1 MDEFGLVSV
10 RGLIDWMEMELKLD
24 PYFHFS
30 VSDSQV
36 NNKWRCKFENNGAAI
51 FFPLVFSMVVCS
63 KNFYTT
69 LF

>member
-36 NNKWRCKFENNGAAI
+36 NNNGDANLKKMEQQI